1 MAMFTKQLLARSA
14 YAFSTSYCFWPG
26 NCFVLEWLP
35 PFVYSTLQRV
45 YYKEIGKTFCA
56 LPPKKKKNNNEK
68 NAPKKNNT
76 IYGQWPASDTIF
88 RVACR
93 TITTETTI
101 DANTN
106 NISLWV
112 FPPPP
117 STESNSCEVGQ
128 RLISLFLLVFTT
140 WPRNWLTHI
149 FLLAVKL
156 LYLLAALAGMP
167 ENSNTC
173 RPSGYAS
180 FYLRAVYV
188 CASVWV
194 CSLKNTCAT
203 GGYWIFQTRKAGGTS
218 TGH

>member
-1 MAMFTKQLLARSA
+1 MLQKKRTLFMGNGRLQIRFFEWRVEQSQQKQPSMQ
-14 YAFSTSYCFWPG
+14 T
-26 NCFVLEWLP
+26 
-35 PFVYSTLQRV
+35 Q
-45 YYKEIGKTFCA
+45 
-56 LPPKKKKNNNEK
+56 
-68 NAPKKNNT
+68 
-76 IYGQWPASDTIF
+76 TIF
-88 RVACR
+88 RYG
-93 TITTETTI
+93 
-101 DANTN
+101 
-106 NISLWV
+106 
-112 FPPPP
+112 FFPPP
-117 STESNSCEVGQ
+117 STESNSCEVCQ

-188 CASVWV
+188 CASVWD

-203 GGYWIFQTRKAGGTS
+203 AGYWIFQTRKAGGTS

>member
-1 MAMFTKQLLARSA
+1 MGNGRLQIRFFEWRVEQSQQKQPSMQKHKQ
-14 YAFSTSYCFWPG
+14 Y
-26 NCFVLEWLP
+26 FVM
-35 PFVYSTLQRV
+35 
-45 YYKEIGKTFCA
+45 G
-56 LPPKKKKNNNEK
+56 
-68 NAPKKNNT
+68 
-76 IYGQWPASDTIF
+76 
-88 RVACR
+88 
-93 TITTETTI
+93 
-101 DANTN
+101 
-106 NISLWV
+106 IS
-112 FPPPP
+112 PPP

-188 CASVWV
+188 YASVWD

-203 GGYWIFQTRKAGGTS
+203 AGYWIFQTRKAGGTS